1 MTQRARTSISHAPT
15 RSLTAPNAGRPA
27 CPTAESQRGE
37 QGTATLGEDAAHE
50 CDAAD
55 RAGRRHLSTPSC
67 HCGAQARESYRSAD
81 PAHRPSFPRPASSSR
96 RVAVS
101 SSGAALC
108 AERVADERRRLLDK
122 SVAGRCGGSWKL
134 SPPLDGRLQAPAAR
148 WKPVLGK
155 IDEARGLSGE
165 RATWKRASE
174 ARARDLS
181 TGWDARA
188 SRKMACAHV
197 IDTRGTRRAWRAEN
211 TRVEVIRIPPRVRSK
226 SSLSARAT
234 PLVPVQ
240 KHKVERS
247 DSG

>member
-122 SVAGRCGGSWKL
+122 SVADRCGGSWKTF
-134 SPPLDGRLQAPAAR
+134 AAAR
-148 WKPVLGK
+148 WQITGACGAM
-155 IDEARGLSGE
+155 EASARQDRRGP
-165 RATWKRASE
+165 RAE
-174 ARARDLS
+174 
-181 TGWDARA
+181 
-188 SRKMACAHV
+188 
-197 IDTRGTRRAWRAEN
+197 WRACNVEKGVRGSCQGSLDWMGCAGVAEDGLRSCDRYEGHSSRVARRKHACGGHSTSCEMQIDPLGARN
-211 TRVEVIRIPPRVRSK
+211 TIG
-226 SSLSARAT
+226 ART
-234 PLVPVQ
+234 
-240 KHKVERS
+240 KT
-247 DSG
+247 

>member
-55 RAGRRHLSTPSC
+55 RAVRRHLSTPSC

-81 PAHRPSFPRPASSSR
+81 PAHRPSFPRPASRSR

-108 AERVADERRRLLDK
+108 AERVLVLCRAQQVPSSSSSSSGRLGDRRSVTDGGGGGGEDGGGGGGGGGAGGRRRGGRGA
-122 SVAGRCGGSWKL
+122 VACFLINK
-134 SPPLDGRLQAPAAR
+134 
-148 WKPVLGK
+148 K
-155 IDEARGLSGE
+155 
-165 RATWKRASE
+165 
-174 ARARDLS
+174 
-181 TGWDARA
+181 
-188 SRKMACAHV
+188 
-197 IDTRGTRRAWRAEN
+197 
-211 TRVEVIRIPPRVRSK
+211 
-226 SSLSARAT
+226 
-234 PLVPVQ
+234 
-240 KHKVERS
+240 
-247 DSG
+247 

>member
-55 RAGRRHLSTPSC
+55 RAVRRHLSTPPC

-81 PAHRPSFPRPASSSR
+81 PAHRPSFPRPSSCSR

-108 AERVADERRRLLDK
+108 AERAADERRATATAQRPTIQIELRR
-122 SVAGRCGGSWKL
+122 SVTSDRSV
-134 SPPLDGRLQAPAAR
+134 R
-148 WKPVLGK
+148 
-155 IDEARGLSGE
+155 
-165 RATWKRASE
+165 RATC
-174 ARARDLS
+174 
-181 TGWDARA
+181 TQ
-188 SRKMACAHV
+188 SR
-197 IDTRGTRRAWRAEN
+197 
-211 TRVEVIRIPPRVRSK
+211 RVPCLWGS
-226 SSLSARAT
+226 
-234 PLVPVQ
+234 
-240 KHKVERS
+240 
-247 DSG
+247 